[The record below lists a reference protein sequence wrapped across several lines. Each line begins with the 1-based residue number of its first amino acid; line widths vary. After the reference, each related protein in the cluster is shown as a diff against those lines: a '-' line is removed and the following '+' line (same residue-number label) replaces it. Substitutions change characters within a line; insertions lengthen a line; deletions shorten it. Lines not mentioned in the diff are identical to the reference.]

1 MNVLPKKIN
10 MTQHIEKSGMGMSIK
25 TVGLKVFCFLC
36 LTLAAA
42 PALSQALYPWEQDD
56 AEGNKQTIPQARKPI
71 ETGSPSGVENLSNTL
86 QLGPFQ
92 IRTSDSWMAIPL
104 SLEEDVGGKG
114 IINLRTDGTTVAI
127 IEQTDDPLSYSN
139 DKHRIK
145 YEKTLMNDIAQNSP
159 DAISYMKIMGN
170 KTVIIRS
177 FIEDEGTFFY
187 VLPYDGTS
195 CYALFVIYEQRVNKL
210 SSEEKA
216 ILSTLEIA
224 D

>member
-1 MNVLPKKIN
+1 
-10 MTQHIEKSGMGMSIK
+10 MGMSIN

-36 LTLAAA
+36 FTLAAF
-42 PALSQALYPWEQDD
+42 PALSQTLYPWEQDD
-56 AEGNKQTIPQARKPI
+56 AEENKQTIPQARKTI
-71 ETGSPSGVENLSNTL
+71 ETGHPSSEKKLSNTHR
-86 QLGPFQ
+86 LGPFQ
-92 IRTSDSWMAIPL
+92 IRTTDSWMAIPL
-104 SLEEDVGGKG
+104 SLEEEVGGKG
-114 IINLRTDGTTVAI
+114 IINPRTDGTTVAI
-127 IEQTDDPLSYSN
+127 IEETDDPFSYSN
-139 DKHRIK
+139 DKQRIK
-145 YEKTLMNDIAQNSP
+145 YEKTLMNSIAQNAP

-195 CYALFVIYEQRVNKL
+195 CYALFVTYEQRVNNL

-216 ILSTLEIA
+216 ILSTLEVA

>member
-1 MNVLPKKIN
+1 MNILPKKIN
-10 MTQHIEKSGMGMSIK
+10 ITQHIAKSGMGMSIH

-36 LTLAAA
+36 FTLAAF
-42 PALSQALYPWEQDD
+42 PALSQTLYPWEQDD
-56 AEGNKQTIPQARKPI
+56 VEGNKQIIPQARETI
-71 ETGSPSGVENLSNTL
+71 ETESPSGVKKLSNTFK
-86 QLGPFQ
+86 LGPFQ
-92 IRTSDSWMAIPL
+92 IQTSDSWIAIPL

-127 IEQTDDPLSYSN
+127 IDQTEDPFSYSN
-139 DKHRIK
+139 DKQRIK
-145 YEKTLMNDIAQNSP
+145 YEKTLMNNIAQNSP
-159 DAISYMKIMGN
+159 DAISYMNIMGN

-195 CYALFVIYEQRVNKL
+195 CYALFVTYEQRVNKL

-216 ILSTLEIA
+216 ILSTLKI
-224 D
+224 DD